1 MKFDIPAISWSRQ
14 ASTTAQALWDDTVK
28 LYLVAKC
35 CIIYDVQLQYR
46 TYQQI
51 CMHSAI
57 SRDRAFY
64 VIASYPES
72 DVLTCSWYAEDDR
85 G

>member
-1 MKFDIPAISWSRQ
+1 MDGRNEAHDSIER
-14 ASTTAQALWDDTVK
+14 
-28 LYLVAKC
+28 
-35 CIIYDVQLQYR
+35 II
-46 TYQQI
+46 
-51 CMHSAI
+51 I